1 MPTPAP
7 LPLLS
12 QLRHAHAGEGLP
24 LDQVLADHRLR
35 PLGGARNNLVYTWD
49 AAPNGQRTVIKL
61 YAGDERRRS
70 EREWHS
76 LTLLREA
83 GIDEAPAPLWRD
95 TSPDYDAIGMTYL
108 PGTPVPD
115 LPGDMVAPA
124 LKALAELHSRLQ
136 QLPLQGLHRALPR
149 IDHWQHY
156 ITRLTDVW
164 PAQLAEA
171 AHDPHTPDML
181 ALLQAWEEHGGRT
194 IPAGAGEPVFSRGD
208 SNLLNWLWNEGGIGC
223 VDLEFSGYSSV
234 AFDAADLIEH
244 ISARDIPD
252 PVWETLLPDLGVTG
266 KVIPIF
272 LAAQR
277 TCALRWLA
285 VLWKQRAS
293 RRAEFD
299 RQHRRAA
306 CLLGAGRS

>member
-1 MPTPAP
+1 MPALAP

-12 QLRHAHAGEGLP
+12 QLRQAHAGVGASLT
-24 LDQVLADHRLR
+24 QVLADHDLR

-49 AAPNGQRTVIKL
+49 ASEQRTVIKL
-61 YAGDERRRS
+61 YTGDERRRS
-70 EREWHS
+70 EREWHG
-76 LTLLREA
+76 LTLLQET
-83 GIDEAPAPLWRD
+83 GIDKAPTPLWLD
-95 TSPDYDAIGMTYL
+95 PSPCHDALGMTYL

-115 LPGDMVAPA
+115 LPDDMIAPA
-124 LKALAELHSRLQ
+124 LKALAGLHSRLQ

-156 ITRLTDVW
+156 IARLTRVW
-164 PAQLAEA
+164 PAQLAAA
-171 AHDPHTPDML
+171 AHDPETSDMR
-181 ALLQAWEEHGGRT
+181 ALLRAWEEHGGRT
-194 IPAGAGEPVFSRGD
+194 IPPEIGEPVFSRGD
-208 SNLLNWLWNEGGIGC
+208 SNLLNWLWNDGGIGC
-223 VDLEFSGYSSV
+223 VDLEFSGYSSI

-244 ISARDIPD
+244 ISARDVPD

-266 KVIPIF
+266 KIMPDF

-285 VLWKQRAS
+285 VLWKQRAT

-299 RQHRRAA
+299 RQHHRAA
-306 CLLGAGRS
+306 DLLRSGRN